1 MEVVIAYSNSQDEVL
16 FQKKKTPGKLSAHTW
31 TMQSTISLLMDWLLL
46 FRIRTTKGLRMS
58 FWKVKLA
65 SSARSKYF
73 IPSCLR
79 ESMAYIA
86 IFSSWWLPAEIK
98 WFAKTDQIL
107 AQTWKK
113 YQRKTLKPV
122 KNQNVIDGACKR
134 SLLNSMLSWIITS
147 KMKITLL
154 NIGKSTEAN
163 SH

>member
-1 MEVVIAYSNSQDEVL
+1 VIAYSNSQDEVL
-16 FQKKKTPGKLSAHTW
+16 FQKKKKTPGKLSAHTW

-79 ESMAYIA
+79 ESMAYMA

-107 AQTWKK
+107 AQTWNK

-122 KNQNVIDGACKR
+122 KKSKCNWWCKQE
-134 SLLNSMLSWIITS
+134 IIVEQHAF
-147 KMKITLL
+147 M
-154 NIGKSTEAN
+154 NN
-163 SH
+163 HQ

>member
-1 MEVVIAYSNSQDEVL
+1 MEGVIANSNSQDEVL
-16 FQKKKTPGKLSAHTW
+16 FIKNSRKAKSHTW

-46 FRIRTTKGLRMS
+46 FRISTTKGLRMS

-73 IPSCLR
+73 MPSCLR

-107 AQTWKK
+107 AQTWSK
-113 YQRKTLKPV
+113 YQRKTLKLV
-122 KNQNVIDGACKR
+122 KYQNVIDRASKR
-134 SLLNSMLSWIITS
+134 FFLS
-147 KMKITLL
+147 
-154 NIGKSTEAN
+154 E
-163 SH
+163 H